1 MKTSISPLL
10 VVSLLALAACEK
22 KADSA
27 AADKPHAPP
36 AAAAPTNRV
45 DIPAPVRRNLG
56 ITFAKVEPRNV
67 ARTMR
72 VPGRFE
78 YAPSARREYRLAM
91 PGRVDVLV
99 QQYQRVSAGDV
110 LYRLDSPE
118 WRELQNQ
125 IASATSGLE
134 QATARLESMPTIRAA
149 HKRHE
154 TSLESKVAL
163 WGDRLKRL
171 QGLAASGTATSKDV
185 TEAQDVLNA
194 TEAELADN
202 MEKDAELESRERE
215 LAAEVRS
222 GRARLDLLLSTAA
235 SVTGLSVDEL
245 IREKDSGGVDKPLWQ
260 TMSAVEVRARSA
272 GIVESLGVT
281 NGALAASGDA
291 VVTTVQPEF
300 IRFRARA
307 LQADMGHL
315 REGLSARIVP
325 PSGGTINPQDALA
338 GTLTIGLGA
347 DPDER
352 TVELVVTPTT
362 LAPWARAGMAAHLE
376 VTLEGGGSEELAI
389 PLAAVVRD
397 GTRPIIFRRDPANP
411 DKVIR
416 MDADVGINDGRWVV
430 IASGVR
436 EGDEVVV
443 GGNYQLM
450 LATSGTTAK
459 GGHFHSDGTFHEG
472 EH

>member
-1 MKTSISPLL
+1 MKTFIPPLL
-10 VVSLLALAACEK
+10 VVCALALGACEK

-27 AADKPHAPP
+27 AADKPHAP
-36 AAAAPTNRV
+36 AAAPTNRV

-99 QQYQRVSAGDV
+99 QQYQRVNAGDV

-154 TSLESKVAL
+154 VSLESKVAL

-215 LAAEVRS
+215 LAAEVRA
-222 GRARLDLLLSTAA
+222 GRARLDLLMNSAA
-235 SVTGLSVDEL
+235 SVTGLSVAEL
-245 IREKDSGGVDKPLWQ
+245 LREQSSDGVQRPHWQ
-260 TMSAVEVRARSA
+260 TIGSVEVRARSA
-272 GIVESLGVT
+272 GVVEMLGAT
-281 NGALAASGDA
+281 NGALAAVGDA
-291 VVTTVQPEF
+291 IVTTVQPEQ

-307 LQADMGHL
+307 LQADMGKL

-325 PSGGTINPQDALA
+325 PSGGTMNPQDALG

-352 TVELVVTPTT
+352 TAELVVTPTA

-376 VTLEGGGSEELAI
+376 VTLEGGGSEELAV

-416 MDADVGINDGRWVV
+416 MDADVGINDGRWGV

>member
-1 MKTSISPLL
+1 MKTFIPPLL
-10 VVSLLALAACEK
+10 VVCALALGACEK

-27 AADKPHAPP
+27 AADKPHAP
-36 AAAAPTNRV
+36 AAAPTNRV

-99 QQYQRVSAGDV
+99 QQYQRVNAGDV

-154 TSLESKVAL
+154 VSLESKVAL

-215 LAAEVRS
+215 LAAEVRA
-222 GRARLDLLLSTAA
+222 GRARLDLLMNSAA
-235 SVTGLSVDEL
+235 SVTGLSVAEL
-245 IREKDSGGVDKPLWQ
+245 LREQSSDGVQRPHWQ
-260 TMSAVEVRARSA
+260 TIGSVEVRARSA
-272 GIVESLGVT
+272 GVVEMLGAT
-281 NGALAASGDA
+281 NGALAAVGDA
-291 VVTTVQPEF
+291 IVTTVQPEQ

-307 LQADMGHL
+307 LQADMGKL

-325 PSGGTINPQDALA
+325 PSGGTMNPQDALG

-352 TVELVVTPTT
+352 TAELVVTPTA

-376 VTLEGGGSEELAI
+376 VTLEGGGSEELAV

>member
-1 MKTSISPLL
+1 MKTFIPPLL
-10 VVSLLALAACEK
+10 VVCALALGACEK

-27 AADKPHAPP
+27 AADKPHAP
-36 AAAAPTNRV
+36 AAAPTNRV

-78 YAPSARREYRLAM
+78 FAPSARREYRLAM

-134 QATARLESMPTIRAA
+134 QSTARLESMPTIRAA

-154 TSLESKVAL
+154 VSLESKVAL

-215 LAAEVRS
+215 LAAEVRA
-222 GRARLDLLLSTAA
+222 GRARLDLLMSSAA
-235 SVTGLSVDEL
+235 SVTGLSVAEL
-245 IREKDSGGVDKPLWQ
+245 LREQSSDGVQRPHWQ
-260 TMSAVEVRARSA
+260 TIGTVEVRARSA
-272 GIVESLGVT
+272 GVVEMLGAT
-281 NGALAASGDA
+281 NGALAAVGDA
-291 VVTTVQPEF
+291 IVTTVQPEQ

-325 PSGGTINPQDALA
+325 PSGGTMNPQDALG

-352 TVELVVTPTT
+352 TAELVVTPTA

-376 VTLEGGGSEELAI
+376 VTLEGGGSEELAV

-397 GTRPIIFRRDPANP
+397 GTRPIIFRRDPSNP